1 MSEINTWQELRD
13 AVGKWSVANFG
24 SQRGL
29 GCLAPLLGMC
39 EEVGELESAGTP
51 EDREDALGDILIFLM
66 DYCYR
71 AGVDLQGV
79 YSVCP
84 GTVRA
89 MSVAVGRLHHIQLKR
104 IQRIRGMDD
113 TPTFRSAQWGA
124 VLNIISSVDH
134 LMPTV
139 TVSAFDLARAVWN
152 TVVSKRQWHTF
163 IGSPDRAYCIGD
175 FSEIVDELHGL
186 G

>member
-39 EEVGELESAGTP
+39 EEVGELGSADTP

-71 AGVDLQGV
+71 AGVDLSSLHHDSDYIGV
-79 YSVCP
+79 
-84 GTVRA
+84 
-89 MSVAVGRLHHIQLKR
+89 SVAAAVGKLHHVQLKR
-104 IQRIRGMDD
+104 LQRIRGMED
-113 TPTFRSAQWGA
+113 TAVFRSVQLTA
-124 VLNIISSVDH
+124 VKDVVFAVDRQT
-134 LMPTV
+134 PV
-139 TVSAFDLARAVWN
+139 AADAFDIARAVWN
-152 TVVSKRQWHTF
+152 TVVSKRQWNTF